1 MKSSKII
8 LCTLI
13 SAGLTGCGLIERQQ
27 EVRST
32 ALSTEAK
39 IGAVSKSAVTKVQDF
54 RNVFERNQ
62 DVDAPWL
69 AGRSVPLAKEVTIPS
84 ALRNNVRVTTLAAQC
99 TTSLVAITTCLSAT
113 TGIPMKVKPDALL
126 PLTLFVPRGSSG
138 SFAASSA
145 ASSQASAVRPTSTVP
160 LPNGMPSPMGGPLPP
175 GGVQAF
181 GNAPSMAATQA
192 FTVEGVDIPIYKLLG
207 MIDAFW
213 GVNNKLNEDGVLEFY
228 RLDTRVLRLKA
239 IAQQMTSVSKLSTGF
254 NDASVTSMETKNL
267 DPVVSMR
274 ATLLSMGTLA
284 GDVVI
289 SSDTKAVTVTD
300 TPEAI
305 DRITRYLDEENKR
318 LTRRV
323 TLILEEL
330 VVTRKDLNEFSIDWD
345 VVYGAIRTTANTARS
360 PATLASALTGA
371 LTLPVQGNGKYA
383 GSSLL
388 VRALAEQG
396 LTVASRSFPISTL
409 NGAPYS
415 LGLPTIFDYVDK
427 AQTNI
432 AVSGQGTVITPS
444 ISQREDKIGSFVTIT
459 PDAQDDGQIL
469 VALKFENRSGTL
481 TPFTVTASGGSVGVQ
496 QRNIDEVNGIG
507 KTVLRMGV
515 PTIFG
520 GVSENTDELQG
531 RRLDKDIPIA
541 FGGSDKIK
549 RQTRSLIMV
558 ITAVSEDGV

>member
-1 MKSSKII
+1 MKSTKLI
-8 LCTLI
+8 L
-13 SAGLTGCGLIERQQ
+13 SALVSVSLTGCGLIERQQ

-32 ALSTEAK
+32 ALTTESK
-39 IGAVSKSAVTKVQDF
+39 INEVSKTALTRVQDF

-69 AGRSVPLAKEVTIPS
+69 AGRSIPLAKEVTIPP
-84 ALRNNVRVTTLAAQC
+84 ALRNNVRVTTLAANC
-99 TTSLVAITTCLSAT
+99 TTSLVAITTCLSAS
-113 TGIPMKVKPDALL
+113 TGIPMRVKADALL
-126 PLTLFVPRGSSG
+126 PLGLFVPRGSTG
-138 SFAASSA
+138 GLAASA
-145 ASSQASAVRPTSTVP
+145 ASAVRPTSTAP
-160 LPNGMPSPMGGPLPP
+160 MAGGMPTPMGGPLPP
-175 GGVQAF
+175 GGAQSMPGSSVISGGPAF
-181 GNAPSMAATQA
+181 AI
-192 FTVEGVDIPIYKLLG
+192 EGVDIPIYKLLG
-207 MIDAFW
+207 MIDAYF
-213 GVNNKLNEDGVLEFY
+213 GVNNKLNDNGVLEFY

-239 IAQQMTSVSKLSTGF
+239 ISQQMTSLSRLSTGF

-267 DPVVSMR
+267 DPVASMR

-289 SSDTKAVTVTD
+289 SNDTKAVTVTD
-300 TPEAI
+300 TPESI
-305 DRITRYLDEENKR
+305 ERISRYLEEENKR

-330 VVTRKDLNEFSIDWD
+330 VVSRKDLNEFSIDWD
-345 VVYGAIRTTANTARS
+345 IVYGAIRSTANASRS
-360 PATLASALTGA
+360 PGSLASALAGA
-371 LTLPVQGNGKYA
+371 LTLPVQGSGKFA
-383 GSSLL
+383 GSSVL

-432 AVSGQGTVITPS
+432 ATSGQGVVITPS
-444 ISQREDKIGSFVTIT
+444 ISQKEDKIGSFVTIT

-496 QRNIDEVNGIG
+496 QRNIDEINGIG

-520 GVSENTDELQG
+520 GVSESTDELQG
-531 RRLDKDIPIA
+531 RRLDRDVPLV

-549 RQTRSLIMV
+549 RQTRSLILV
-558 ITAVSEDGV
+558 LTAVAEDGV